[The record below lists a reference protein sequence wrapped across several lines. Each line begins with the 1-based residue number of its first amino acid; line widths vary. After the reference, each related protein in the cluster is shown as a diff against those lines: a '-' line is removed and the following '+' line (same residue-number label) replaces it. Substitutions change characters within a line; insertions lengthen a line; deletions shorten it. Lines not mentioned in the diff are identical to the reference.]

1 MASQFAQTLV
11 SAQGKLPDAALEQ
24 LALIRAAAAK
34 TNLVHVEIAHPLH
47 LERVIRSGAR
57 AIH

>member
-1 MASQFAQTLV
+1 MARQFAQTLV

-34 TNLVHVEIAHPLH
+34 TNLVHVEMAHHSPP
-47 LERVIRSGAR
+47 
-57 AIH
+57 